1 MNTVV
6 SLLVPLVAMNPCS
19 SARTHGY
26 VLSHKNPLQTKV
38 RHNYHADSQIAQIKG
53 GAS

>member
-6 SLLVPLVAMNPCS
+6 SLLVPLSAMNPCS

-26 VLSHKNPLQTKV
+26 VLPHKNPLQTKAQ
-38 RHNYHADSQIAQIKG
+38 RNHHADSQIAQIKG
-53 GAS
+53 GVS